1 MWYIFKKRKGG
12 IANVRMDQKG
22 VLYQSWFGFDYKRKG
37 RRAGKEMIRKGQ
49 LSEKEGH
56 RFVEELLKKSEEA
69 QQELE
74 NKVEALV
81 AQAFKKLD
89 IPTRE
94 EFQTISQQL
103 SNLEKGLKELQ
114 EKIAK

>member
-1 MWYIFKKRKGG
+1 MLEWIKK
-12 IANVRMDQKG
+12 
-22 VLYQSWFGFDYKRKG
+22 GFYTSLGLGLITKEK
-37 RRAGKEMIRKGQ
+37 AEELAKEMIRKGQ

-56 RFVEELLKKSEEA
+56 GFIEELLKKSEEA

>member
-1 MWYIFKKRKGG
+1 MLEWIKK
-12 IANVRMDQKG
+12 
-22 VLYQSWFGFDYKRKG
+22 GFYTSLGLGLITKEK
-37 RRAGKEMIRKGQ
+37 AEELAKEMIRKGQ

-81 AQAFKKLD
+81 AQTFKKLD
-89 IPTRE
+89 IPTRK
-94 EFQTISQQL
+94 EFQAISQQL

>member
-1 MWYIFKKRKGG
+1 MLEWIKK
-12 IANVRMDQKG
+12 
-22 VLYQSWFGFDYKRKG
+22 GFYTSLGLGLITKEK
-37 RRAGKEMIRKGQ
+37 AEELAKEMIRKGQ

-56 RFVEELLKKSEEA
+56 SFVEELLKKSEEA

>member
-1 MWYIFKKRKGG
+1 MLEWIKK
-12 IANVRMDQKG
+12 
-22 VLYQSWFGFDYKRKG
+22 GFYTSLGLGLITKEK
-37 RRAGKEMIRKGQ
+37 AEELAKEMIRKGQ